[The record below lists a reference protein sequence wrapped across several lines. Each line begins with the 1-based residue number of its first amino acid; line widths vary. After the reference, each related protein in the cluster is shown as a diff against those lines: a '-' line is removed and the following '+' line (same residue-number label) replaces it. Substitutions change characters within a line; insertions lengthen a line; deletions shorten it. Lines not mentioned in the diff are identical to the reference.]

1 MESAP
6 DPRGVLYPARLPAIE
21 RFSPGAGLQ
30 DLVSWFWLVDWN
42 IAPGRTSRQE
52 LLPFPQMNLVIEPE
66 GITLSGPASGASHRD
81 LSGSSW
87 AVSALLRPAA
97 AQALKV
103 APVELLD
110 QEMQFSAPGLL
121 AAIAKIK
128 AQPEQADAGPACAER
143 FGSWLTAHL
152 PAATSSGLQANEL
165 LDTVAAERGIVRVSQ
180 LAQRLSLSTRSL
192 QRISE
197 RYLGL
202 VPLAVIRR
210 YRLQEAAHRLRE
222 DPAVSIAGIAA
233 ELGYA
238 DQAHLAADFRKVL
251 GYSPGTYRKAETSLP
266 ALPPRH

>member
-21 RFSPGAGLQ
+21 RFSPGPGLQ
-30 DLVSWFWLVDWN
+30 ELVSWFWLVDWN
-42 IAPGRTSRQE
+42 IAPGRTSRQQ

-81 LSGSSW
+81 LAGSSW

-97 AQALKV
+97 AQALNV
-103 APVELLD
+103 SPAELLD
-110 QEMQFSAPGLL
+110 QEIQFSAPGLL
-121 AAIAKIK
+121 ASITRMKT
-128 AQPEQADAGPACAER
+128 QPGHGNSGSACAEL
-143 FGSWLTAHL
+143 FDSWLTAHL
-152 PAATSSGLQANEL
+152 PAATSSGLQANKL

-180 LAQRLSLSTRSL
+180 LAHRLSLSTRSL

-202 VPLAVIRR
+202 APLAVIRR

-222 DPAVSIAGIAA
+222 DTAVSIAGIAA
-233 ELGYA
+233 EMGYA

-251 GYSPGTYRKAETSLP
+251 GYSPDTYRKGRT
-266 ALPPRH
+266 